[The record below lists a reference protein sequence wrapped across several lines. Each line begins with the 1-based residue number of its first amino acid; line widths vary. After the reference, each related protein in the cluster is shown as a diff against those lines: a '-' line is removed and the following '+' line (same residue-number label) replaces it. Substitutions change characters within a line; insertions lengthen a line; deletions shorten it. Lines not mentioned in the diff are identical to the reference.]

1 MTESIPTSP
10 SIPSSPEIVIEK
22 PTTKV
27 VDEKLPGKQDKY
39 LWAIYIALIFFS
51 LIELYSA
58 SSREITAGRIFFPLI
73 RHAVLLGI
81 GTIIVFTL
89 SRIKFRRF
97 YDFIPWFVL
106 GSIILMVYVLF
117 KGDIING
124 ARRSVTIMG
133 FSLYPSEFLKLS
145 AVLVIALLMSKTHL
159 KKNHNPNSCVI
170 ATAGVVLF
178 MGGLL
183 FTQGLTNTLLL
194 MAISLSMM
202 IVGGI
207 KWSKLLLVI
216 VCYIVVAGAGYLYKE
231 MSAQNREEAAGVAV
245 EKVDGKQPLSRWETW
260 VARFNRHFDDT
271 PKYTQPVT
279 SKNQQ
284 EMYSYMAQANGGVLG
299 KMPGNSREASRL
311 PLAFSDYIFAIIVE
325 DLGLIGGIFVMF
337 LYLSL
342 IARAGSVAAR
352 CSSALP
358 AMLVMGCA
366 VMIILQ
372 ALFHMAIVTGVFPVS
387 GQPLPL
393 ISKGGTS
400 IIITSIAFGIMLSIS
415 RFAVQSG
422 KKQEAKEETNSLPED
437 FRAANPT
444 QLT

>member
-1 MTESIPTSP
+1 MESNAISP
-10 SIPSSPEIVIEK
+10 NHVAPSPAVKEK
-22 PTTKV
+22 T
-27 VDEKLPGKQDKY
+27 PGHQDKY

-58 SSREITAGRIFFPLI
+58 SSREVTAGRVFYPLI
-73 RHAVLLGI
+73 RHGFLLAI
-81 GTIIVFTL
+81 GTGIIFCL
-89 SRIKFRRF
+89 SRINYRRF
-97 YDFIPWFVL
+97 YDFIPWFVIA
-106 GSIILMVYVLF
+106 SMLMMGYVLIN
-117 KGDIING
+117 GDIING
-124 ARRSVTIMG
+124 ARRSLTIMG

-145 AVLVIALLMSKTHL
+145 AVLVIALIMSRTHL
-159 KKNHNPNSCVI
+159 KKNANPNAGVI
-170 ATAGVVLF
+170 ATAVVVLL
-178 MGGLL
+178 MGALL

-207 KWSKLLLVI
+207 KFTKLLAVVGI
-216 VCYIVVAGAGYLYKE
+216 YIVVAGAGYGLKE
-231 MSAQNREEAAGVAV
+231 LRSMQREEAVV
-245 EKVDGKQPLSRWETW
+245 EMSGEKTDASQESRFVTW
-260 VARFNRHFDDT
+260 IARLTRHFDST
-271 PKYTQPVT
+271 PKYEQEVN

-284 EMYSYMAQANGGVLG
+284 EMYSYMAQANGGIFG
-299 KMPGNSREASRL
+299 QMPGNSREAARL

-325 DLGLIGGIFVMF
+325 DLGFLGGVVVLL

-342 IARAGSVAAR
+342 IARAGSIAAR

-415 RFAVQSG
+415 RYAVQSG
-422 KKQEAKEETNSLPED
+422 KKQEVREETNSLPEEY
-437 FRAANPT
+437 RALNPT
-444 QLT
+444 QLR